1 MNALRT
7 LGCRSIFSRLPLA
20 ASSSRIFGFST
31 ESAQTTD
38 NKPEQP
44 VPPKP
49 EIETLLAENKKAIEA
64 KNEFEDKYKR
74 ALAEAENVRKRMLRQ
89 VEEAKLFGI
98 QSFCKDLLEVADIL
112 SKATESAP
120 EDQLK
125 PNVNPHFFQ
134 LHEGLRMTN
143 AQLLKVFGKH
153 HLHKIAPAVGDK
165 FDPNLHEAVF
175 TVPIEGE
182 NQPNTIA
189 SVTKVGFRLQDRT
202 LRPAFVGV
210 FVTST

>member
-1 MNALRT
+1 MFTNV
-7 LGCRSIFSRLPLA
+7 
-20 ASSSRIFGFST
+20 
-31 ESAQTTD
+31 
-38 NKPEQP
+38 
-44 VPPKP
+44 VPRVKRARM
-49 EIETLLAENKKAIEA
+49 LLSLAERPTCLDSDSPTMPIDGHCCSVFVHN
-64 KNEFEDKYKR
+64 
-74 ALAEAENVRKRMLRQ
+74 
-89 VEEAKLFGI
+89 
-98 QSFCKDLLEVADIL
+98 
-112 SKATESAP
+112 
-120 EDQLK
+120 
-125 PNVNPHFFQ
+125 
-134 LHEGLRMTN
+134 
-143 AQLLKVFGKH
+143 QLLPASGRFVRDSILVPLDFTFRPTSSPGIHSPLFCSKVFGKH